1 MEVKTITTRKLR
13 RRPNDPTPI
22 PEKRRK
28 PSPDI
33 LFKYEC
39 VWLTMHSI
47 SWVGNLDHFSAG
59 VIVFKENRWSDFLG
73 DILRRHAQLR
83 YPLFLRLS
91 FVGGTISQVQVYFY
105 CAVAWVTYG
114 SVLTFTGKPFKKKER
129 FTLTVPTPV
138 KLLPRRRRY
147 HGRFKNHKQS

>member
-33 LFKYEC
+33 LFNYEY
-39 VWLTMHSI
+39 VWLTMHSV
-47 SWVGNLDHFSAG
+47 SWIGSSGHFSAG
-59 VIVFKENRWSDFLG
+59 VIVFKEKRWGDFLE
-73 DILRRHAQLR
+73 DILRGHAQLR

-91 FVGGTISQVQVYFY
+91 FVGGTISQVQFYFY
-105 CAVAWVTYG
+105 GAVAWVTYG
-114 SVLTFTGKPFKKKER
+114 SVLTFTGKPFKKK
-129 FTLTVPTPV
+129 L
-138 KLLPRRRRY
+138 KDLP
-147 HGRFKNHKQS
+147 